1 MQTLA
6 LIQQQLSIKEKLL
19 GLGLRNNQ
27 KSPQLQDSPK
37 PANKAPLFKS

>member
-6 LIQQQLSIKEKLL
+6 LVQQQLSIKEKLL

-27 KSPQLQDSPK
+27 KSSQLQDSPN
-37 PANKAPLFKS
+37 PANKALLFRT